1 MIRRSTRTVVMALC
15 AMPLSAAGADA
26 AYPGSA
32 ASIFSFSGFGTVGET
47 HSSENEADFTNS
59 IFQPNGAGHTRSW
72 SPEVDSLI
80 GGQLS
85 ARITPELSAVVQVI
99 AQQNYDGTYRPHV
112 EWANIKYQFTPEL
125 SVRVG
130 RFELPTFLYSDT
142 RKVGYTYP
150 WVRPPVEVYSLLP
163 ISASDGAGFSYS
175 QNAGDLTNITQGG
188 YVQSNTPLP
197 GNRGA
202 AIARDSIN
210 VSNTTEYKSLTFL
223 VSYQHARLTIAS
235 LDGFLNTFRMFGPQG
250 AAIADKYNSDS
261 KAVVTSVIGASYDPG
276 HWFLTSEWGLNRS
289 NSFLGDHTA
298 WYVSGGYRV
307 GKFTPYVTYARESAA
322 SNSDPGLTLTAL
334 PPAQAGFASSLNAAL
349 NATLRTISAQSTISL
364 GARWDFASDL
374 DLKLQIDHTRIAA
387 DSDGN
392 LINIQPG
399 FQPGGTVNLFSAT
412 VDFVF

>member
-1 MIRRSTRTVVMALC
+1 
-15 AMPLSAAGADA
+15 MPLSAAGADA
-26 AYPGSA
+26 AYPGSG
-32 ASIFSFSGFGTVGET
+32 ASMFSFSGFGTVGET
-47 HSSENEADFTNS
+47 HSSENKADFTNS

-72 SPEVDSLI
+72 SPEVASLI

-99 AQQNYDGTYRPHV
+99 AQQNYDGTYKPHV
-112 EWANIKYQFTPEL
+112 EWANIKYQFTPAL

-130 RFELPTFLYSDT
+130 RVELPTFLYSDT

-163 ISASDGAGFSYS
+163 ISTSDGAGFSYS
-175 QNAGDLTNITQGG
+175 QNVGDLTNTTQGS
-188 YVQSNTPLP
+188 YVQSDTPQANNS
-197 GNRGA
+197 GSV
-202 AIARDSIN
+202 IARDSIN
-210 VSNTTEYKSLTFL
+210 VSNTTEYKSLTFR

-235 LDGFLNTFRMFGPQG
+235 LDGFLDTFRMFGPQG
-250 AAIADKYNSDS
+250 VAIADRYNSDS
-261 KAVVTSVIGASYDPG
+261 KPAVTGVVGASYDPG
-276 HWFLTSEWGLNRS
+276 HWFVNSEWGRARF
-289 NSFLGDHTA
+289 NSLLGGHTA
-298 WYVSGGYRV
+298 WYASGGYRA
-307 GKFTPYVTYARESAA
+307 GKFTPYMTYAHENAA
-322 SNSDPGLTLTAL
+322 SNSDPGLTLTGL

-349 NATLRTISAQSTISL
+349 NAILQTIPAQSTVSL
-364 GARWDFASDL
+364 GARWDFANDL
-374 DLKLQIDHTRIAA
+374 DLKLQFDHTRIAA